1 MGNSL
6 TENLREIR
14 ENVRL
19 AAEKVGKR
27 PEDIRLMA
35 VTKTVPAERVNE
47 AIRQG
52 VDLLGENRAQELND
66 KFDAYEKV
74 GVDIHFIGTIQ
85 TNKLKYIVPKVSM
98 VESVS
103 SLSIAKEIERL
114 AAKYDKVM
122 DILVQVNV
130 GNEETKSGF
139 AVEELGDVL
148 TEMAAMPHLRVMGL
162 MAIPPFSPEKE
173 ASRPYFA
180 QMAKLFIDIAAKKID
195 NINMVYLSMGMSH
208 DYDVAIEEG
217 ANIVRIG
224 SAMFGA
230 RK

>member
-47 AIRQG
+47 AIREG

-66 KFDAYEKV
+66 KFEAYEKA

-130 GNEETKSGF
+130 GNEGTKSGF
-139 AVEELGDVL
+139 AVEEVDEVL